1 MAGKGKIENLKSFA
15 SKKSTKN
22 NGNSRLTVEESRK
35 IQQMGGIASAEARKK
50 KKNAIELLELM
61 SASQMPENEAEE
73 IRTRFN
79 TLHGEEVIPRS
90 VVISLNTFREAT
102 EQHNDRA
109 REQYYKILF
118 KQQELD
124 LKREELKIKRELAQQ
139 MEKQKDNGL
148 IEDFIDILS
157 GKNTLKDVEDGES
170 QATDTE
176 SD

>member
-1 MAGKGKIENLKSFA
+1 MARKGKIENIKPYQFDKKGEHKSA
-15 SKKSTKN
+15 
-22 NGNSRLTVEESRK
+22 LTGEQQAK

-61 SASQMPENEAEE
+61 SESQMPEHEAEE

-148 IEDFIDILS
+148 IEDFMEVLS
-157 GKNTLKDVEDGES
+157 GKNTLKDVEDDKS
-170 QATDTE
+170 QASNTE
-176 SD
+176 GD